1 MALELAWLCGQRGSK
16 KGKKGK
22 KDFLPFLPFLLPC
35 DAFTSPI
42 ATLFAQVAALLS
54 KPRIAVGG
62 GRMSMPIYLLDL
74 NRKLDLIVFIICSGN
89 HVFLFNFFEQSELV
103 EPLQCFDEHSL
114 TETIAF
120 SDQQ

>member
-22 KDFLPFLPFLLPC
+22 KDFLPFLPFLLPF
-35 DAFTSPI
+35 DAFTSPF
-42 ATLFAQVAALLS
+42 ATPFAQVAALLL
-54 KPRIAVGG
+54 
-62 GRMSMPIYLLDL
+62 PIYLLDL

-89 HVFLFNFFEQSELV
+89 HIFLFNFLEQSELV
-103 EPLQCFDEHSL
+103 EPLQCFDEHSP